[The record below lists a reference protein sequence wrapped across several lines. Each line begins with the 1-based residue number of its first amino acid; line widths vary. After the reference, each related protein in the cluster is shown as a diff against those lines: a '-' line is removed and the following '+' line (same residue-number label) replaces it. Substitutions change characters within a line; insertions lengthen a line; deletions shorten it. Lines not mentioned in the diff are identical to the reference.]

1 MNYEKQKESKFNH
14 YIVCDGEPVVLMG
27 VNKTLSEEGIR
38 LLAKSPMFVYPDGY
52 LDTYFKLSGKNRGIV
67 NAVYE
72 KMMDSKSCINYW
84 DAVTDF
90 IFACYGQTLYDIS
103 CDLAGYTTYGEQAER
118 KLIYDRLDKLRKVKG
133 KPRKETLDT
142 IREVWA
148 YYLLTDDIVKTGT
161 GMMYFVSDSV
171 SREEINEKYTLETIR
186 EVWGRDADKKLKD
199 VILELMELEEEQLRE
214 VPVKVAYHTNK
225 LDAKARE
232 HIMLFMEELY
242 QNQ

>member
-1 MNYEKQKESKFNH
+1 
-14 YIVCDGEPVVLMG
+14 
-27 VNKTLSEEGIR
+27 
-38 LLAKSPMFVYPDGY
+38 
-52 LDTYFKLSGKNRGIV
+52 
-67 NAVYE
+67 
-72 KMMDSKSCINYW
+72 
-84 DAVTDF
+84 
-90 IFACYGQTLYDIS
+90 
-103 CDLAGYTTYGEQAER
+103 
-118 KLIYDRLDKLRKVKG
+118 
-133 KPRKETLDT
+133 
-142 IREVWA
+142 
-148 YYLLTDDIVKTGT
+148 
-161 GMMYFVSDSV
+161 MYFVSDSV